1 MKNLLISIYV
11 VLLTGCAVGG
21 SLKPEV
27 TERGEAREP
36 CPFVSGTVISAK
48 DIMIEGPVETYQSG
62 GAVAG
67 AYLGNRAT
75 KDKGDIEE
83 AIGTI
88 VGASIG
94 NAVGDQ
100 IAKGMARPGVLLFI
114 ELGGGGGVSVSQ
126 EAGKFNFTKG
136 DKVVLSGHL
145 KSSRYRQT
153 CPLRV
158 FPQE

>member
-1 MKNLLISIYV
+1 MKNLLITIYV
-11 VLLTGCAVGG
+11 LLLIGCAVDG

-36 CPFVSGTVISAK
+36 CPFVSGTIISSK

-62 GAVAG
+62 GAAIG
-67 AYLGNRAT
+67 GYIGNRAT

-83 AIGTI
+83 AVGTL
-88 VGASIG
+88 VGAGVGHSVG
-94 NAVGDQ
+94 NAIGKST
-100 IAKGMARPGVLLFI
+100 AKPGVLLFI
-114 ELGGGGGVSVSQ
+114 ELGSGAGVSVSQ
-126 EAGKFNFTKG
+126 EAGKFNFEKG
-136 DKVVLSGHL
+136 DKVILSGHL
-145 KSSRYRQT
+145 KSSSYHQT